1 MTTQYVLFLLT
12 FLLWLLAVNTKR
24 SATRTVEEEIA
35 NARVPPQGNQAPPQE
50 QASQGDQALVNP
62 PAMSDGEIR
71 LNFVILD
78 QGMTNKEQSI
88 DTQAQAMT
96 AQDSWRVRPHVQ
108 QNAITMASRLRD
120 CTLMNPSMLFWS
132 KVNED
137 PKDFIDEVN
146 KILYSL
152 GVTSIEKSC

>member
-35 NARVPPQGNQAPPQE
+35 NARVPPQDNQAPPQE

-71 LNFVILD
+71 LNFINLD
-78 QGMTNKEQSI
+78 KSMSTQDQDI
-88 DTQAQAMT
+88 DTQVQAM
-96 AQDSWRVRPHVQ
+96 A
-108 QNAITMASRLRD
+108 A
-120 CTLMNPSMLFWS
+120 
-132 KVNED
+132 
-137 PKDFIDEVN
+137 
-146 KILYSL
+146 
-152 GVTSIEKSC
+152 